1 MLGVRPWLSAELA
14 ATEQEALLGSEF
26 YARGRGT
33 LGLRV

>member
-26 YARGRGT
+26 YARGAGP
-33 LGLRV
+33 